1 VYHVSLTTQRTTHR
15 LTIEAPA
22 DLVFTVLRDS
32 SHWPFLDGLTVYSER
47 VSGDDADHELRTSIV
62 ANGALN
68 SSRCHRLFDAAAH
81 RAEFRQVGLEHP
93 LLRLGGS
100 WVILRADGN
109 SEVTLTH
116 EFEVDGTAAGDLP
129 ELMHRTIDE
138 YSRRELEALRLSSE
152 RLSLLVQQHSAG
164 AHASEA

>member
-15 LTIEAPA
+15 LTIKAPA

-47 VSGDDADHELRTSIV
+47 VSGEDADHELRTSVV

-68 SSRCHRLFDAAAH
+68 SSNCRRVFDAAGH
-81 RAEFRQVGLEHP
+81 RAEFQQLGLEHP
-93 LLRLGGS
+93 LLKLGGN
-100 WVILRADGN
+100 WAILRTDGR

-116 EFEVDGTAAGDLP
+116 EFEVDEEGSGELL
-129 ELMHRTIDE
+129 ELMHRMIDE
-138 YSRRELEALRLSSE
+138 YSQRELEALRLSSE
-152 RLSLLVQQHSAG
+152 RLSLLVQQHSG
-164 AHASEA
+164 GVHAREA

>member
-1 VYHVSLTTQRTTHR
+1 MALATQRTTHR
-15 LTIEAPA
+15 LAIKAPA
-22 DLVFTVLRDS
+22 DLIFSVLRDS

-47 VSGDDADHELRTSIV
+47 VSGDDADHEVRTSIV

-81 RAEFRQVGLEHP
+81 RAEFRQVGLEPP

-100 WVILRADGN
+100 WVILRSDGD

-116 EFEVDGTAAGDLP
+116 EFEVDGAAAGHLP
-129 ELMHRTIDE
+129 ELMHRMIDE
-138 YSRRELEALRLSSE
+138 YSHRELEALRLSSE
-152 RLSLLVQQHSAG
+152 RLSLLVQQHAAG
-164 AHASEA
+164 APASEA